1 GLSKREAMG
10 NDLARMYCHTGQKL
24 YQLLHICYGG
34 HPGSVERQ
42 VLVKE
47 QRAWLE
53 GYRTLLAQ
61 EYNISPHSCHFQ
73 TSVASDT
80 ASGAV
85 NGYFHAFSAGH
96 LHDIFYHIVITQKYL
111 VRADLL
117 RSEEHTSELQSRFD
131 LVCRLLLE

>member
-1 GLSKREAMG
+1 MKRTDSHFLLFHLVADAYFSGFSGREYLEGLIGLSKREAMG
-10 NDLARMYCHTGQKL
+10 NDLARMYFFTAQKL
-24 YQLLHICYGG
+24 YQLFHICYGG

-85 NGYFHAFSAGH
+85 NGYFHA
-96 LHDIFYHIVITQKYL
+96 
-111 VRADLL
+111 
-117 RSEEHTSELQSRFD
+117 
-131 LVCRLLLE
+131 